1 MSSRE
6 EAIRGNRDYFAAKLS
21 AEKQKADV
29 VKKVKEKS
37 GDFVLL
43 DTRTREAFEQ
53 GHIPGAWC
61 VPLAEIA
68 ALAAN
73 LPKDREM
80 VTYCWNHT

>member
-6 EAIRGNRDYFAAKLS
+6 EAVRGNRDYFAAKLS

-29 VKKVKEKS
+29 VKKVKEKK
-37 GDFVLL
+37 GDFVIL

-61 VPLAEIA
+61 LPLAEVS
-68 ALAAN
+68 ALASN